1 MADKLEKKFIE
12 ECSLNDFDYLE
23 ILDLYVKSY
32 IDLSPPS
39 ERLLVSYAIKDL
51 FTLLDDAGIN
61 IQELQKEIKENKR

>member
-12 ECSLNDFDYLE
+12 TCSLNDFNYLE
-23 ILDLYVKSY
+23 ILNLYVESY
-32 IDLSPPS
+32 INLPPPS

-51 FTLLDDAGIN
+51 FALLNDAGIN

>member
-12 ECSLNDFDYLE
+12 ECSLNDFGYLE